1 MNNSPALPHI
11 VKVTPEQRRRLLE
24 LQDTWRSQPLII
36 INGVHPMTA
45 AEYISAAQAICPDMR
60 EGSENIF
67 ELIETEPTKT
77 K

>member
-1 MNNSPALPHI
+1 MNNLLNLPHI

-24 LQDTWRSQPLII
+24 LQETWRNQRRII

-45 AEYISAAQAICPDMR
+45 DEYISAAQAICSDMR
-60 EGSENIF
+60 EGYENIF